1 MNLQEVRAMD
11 WINLAL
17 SIEALLF
24 FETLVTIHLT
34 TQRCV
39 PAGMRFQQHRRENL
53 KSHIVQHIIQVSD
66 KLFKWQS
73 FDP

>member
-1 MNLQEVRAMD
+1 MD

-17 SIEALLF
+17 SIGALLF
-24 FETLVTIHLT
+24 FETSLTTHLA

-39 PAGMRFQQHRRENL
+39 PAGMRFQQHRCQNL
-53 KSHIVQHIIQVSD
+53 KPHIAQHIIQASD

-73 FDP
+73 YDP